1 MHALEWR
8 PDKCVSACVNIHHRK
23 AAECLRQG
31 GVIAYPTEAVWGLGC
46 DPWNIAAVARL
57 LALKQRD
64 PAKGLILVAGNV
76 QQVQPWLDALSVA
89 QQKTLKD
96 SWPGPV
102 TWLVPDEM
110 VAPSWVR
117 GEHASIAL
125 RVSDHPVVQ
134 GLCEAFGGPM
144 VSTSA
149 NPAGKAPARTAFDVR
164 RYFGAAL
171 DAVAPGQTGGRTR
184 PTEIRDLITG
194 EIARH
199 G

>member
-1 MHALEWR
+1 
-8 PDKCVSACVNIHHRK
+8 VNIHYRK
-23 AAECLRQG
+23 AAMCLDQG

-46 DPWNIAAVARL
+46 DPWDVHAVARL
-57 LALKQRD
+57 LELKQRD
-64 PAKGLILVAGNV
+64 PAKGLIVIAGTL
-76 QQVQPWLDALSVA
+76 QQVEPWLANLSAA
-89 QQKTLKD
+89 QQATLKA
-96 SWPGPV
+96 SWPGPR
-102 TWLVPDEM
+102 TWLVPD
-110 VAPSWVR
+110 VRIAPPWVR

-134 GLCEAFGGPM
+134 GVCAAFGGPM

-149 NPAGKAPARTAFDVR
+149 NPAGKAPARNALEVR

-171 DAVAPGQTGGRTR
+171 DTIVPGETGGLDR
-184 PTEIRDLITG
+184 PTEIRDLLTG

>member
-1 MHALEWR
+1 M
-8 PDKCVSACVNIHHRK
+8 NIHYRK
-23 AAECLRQG
+23 AAACLRQG

-46 DPWNIAAVARL
+46 DPWNVHAVARL

-64 PAKGLILVAGNV
+64 PAKGLIVIAGALS
-76 QQVQPWLDALSVA
+76 QVDPWLSGLSVT
-89 QQKTLKD
+89 QQKTLQD
-96 SWPGPV
+96 SWPGPR
-102 TWLVPDEM
+102 TWLVPGTTI
-110 VAPSWVR
+110 APPWVR

-134 GLCEAFGGPM
+134 GLCQAFGGPM

-164 RYFGAAL
+164 RYFGGML
-171 DAVAPGQTGGRTR
+171 DAIVPGETGGLDR

-194 EIARH
+194 GVARH